1 MPRTCTVCIHPERAA
16 INKALIANEPFRHI
30 AGRFGT
36 SATAL
41 TRHKAEHLPAIMVK
55 SQAAKETALAGDLFS
70 QVQQLRDKAAAILDA
85 AEQAGDLRTALLGI
99 REARA
104 CVELLAEME
113 GELHRNPTIN
123 ILLAPQWIE
132 LRAVLLQALAPFP
145 EARAATAAALLQM
158 EADSGDG

>member
-30 AGRFGT
+30 AERFGT

-55 SQAAKETALAGDLFS
+55 SQAAKETALAGDLLS
-70 QVQQLRDKAAAILDA
+70 QVQQLRDKALGILQS
-85 AEQAGDLRTALLGI
+85 AEEAGDLRTALLGI

-113 GELHRNPTIN
+113 GELNRNPTIN

-132 LRAVLLQALAPFP
+132 LRAVLLQALGPFP
-145 EARAATAAALLQM
+145 EARASVAQALL
-158 EADSGDG
+158 EADRGDG